1 MTPTA
6 ALFSQAKMPQGDSA
20 VRQLAHSAMISP
32 NPIPAA
38 LSARVPEL
46 AQQLVDIV
54 AIARIPGVRA
64 KVAVRSR
71 VAGINPVS
79 VCIGWGGLRI
89 ADVEKGL
96 GGERIHVVAYH
107 VDPATYVIN
116 ALGCPGTGTGTGA
129 AAAAEERS
137 RRIRVRVEAHDYPRT
152 VGKAGQNVRLASKLT
167 GQKIEIL
174 VEKSCTA
181 DCFA

>member
-1 MTPTA
+1 MGPTA

-116 ALGCPGTGTGTGA
+116 VLGCPGTGTGA

-152 VGKAGQNVRLASKLT
+152 VGKAGQNVRLANKLT

>member
-1 MTPTA
+1 
-6 ALFSQAKMPQGDSA
+6 MPQGDSA

-64 KVAVRSR
+64 KVAVRSC

-116 ALGCPGTGTGTGA
+116 ALGCPGTGTGA

>member
-1 MTPTA
+1 MGPTA

-116 ALGCPGTGTGTGA
+116 VLGCPGTGAGA